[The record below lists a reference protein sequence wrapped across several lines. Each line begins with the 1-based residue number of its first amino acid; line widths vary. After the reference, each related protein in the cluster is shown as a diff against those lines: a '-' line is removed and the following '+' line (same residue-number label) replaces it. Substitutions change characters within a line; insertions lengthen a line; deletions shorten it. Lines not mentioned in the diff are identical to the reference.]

1 MAQLKMLKYPKKP
14 KQSASVATKE
24 RYLSRVKE
32 IDRENMRR
40 KAENKKS
47 DDLSKKISAIGRAK

>member
-1 MAQLKMLKYPKKP
+1 MAKLKMLKYPRKP

-24 RYLSRVKE
+24 RYLARVKE

-40 KAENKKS
+40 KAANKRS
-47 DDLSKKISAIGRAK
+47 DDLSKKIAAVRAK